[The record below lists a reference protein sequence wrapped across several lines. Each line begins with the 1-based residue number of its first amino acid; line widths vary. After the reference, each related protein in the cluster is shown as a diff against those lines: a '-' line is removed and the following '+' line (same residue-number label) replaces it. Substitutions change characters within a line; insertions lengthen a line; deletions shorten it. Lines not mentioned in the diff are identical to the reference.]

1 LLFKILGWYSLL
13 VMIASIVQECLID
26 EDKKHRVAGFIIIA
40 PIIYY
45 LFVSV
50 FGIRK

>member
-26 EDKKHRVAGFIIIA
+26 DDKKHRVAGFIVIA

-45 LFVSV
+45 LFMSVS
-50 FGIRK
+50 GIGK